1 MSFLFQFDAAAM
13 RHQAM
18 KISFVKFFKPT
29 TNTIS
34 RTLAF
39 IVLPTAL
46 MYWAVKNSQ
55 EEKEAQYRRGEIAYR
70 DRKFKF
76 I

>member
-1 MSFLFQFDAAAM
+1 M

-18 KISFVKFFKPT
+18 KLSYVKFFKPT
-29 TNTIS
+29 SKTIS
-34 RTLAF
+34 QTLAF

-46 MYWAVKNSQ
+46 LYWAVKNSQ
-55 EEKEAQYRRGEIAYR
+55 EEKEARYRRGEIAYR

-76 I
+76 L